1 MRFDAVLFDLDGTL
15 LDTLDDIA
23 DSVNAVLDKN
33 RFPRHPNDAYRYF
46 IGDGVPMLMRR
57 VLPKADVDDQTVARL
72 VEEMREEYGRR
83 WNVKTRAYEGVPEL
97 LDGLVQRGVQ
107 LAVLSNK
114 PDDFTIRCV
123 EELLSRWRFS
133 VVAGHRRGVPPKP
146 DPTGALEIAGLLRT
160 LPGRVLFLGDSGI
173 DMETAVAA
181 GMHPVGALW
190 GFRTREEL
198 QKSGAKAVVENP
210 GEVLTLMD
218 SCSRDSDWK
227 RRQRS

>member
-1 MRFDAVLFDLDGTL
+1 MPFDAVLFDLDGTL

-23 DSVNAVLDKN
+23 DSANAVLDRN

-57 VLPKADVDDQTVARL
+57 VLPTGDADEDTVARL
-72 VEEMREEYGRR
+72 VQEMRDEYGRR
-83 WNVKTRAYEGVPEL
+83 WNVKTRVYKGVPEL
-97 LDGLVQRGVQ
+97 LDGLMEQGVK

-114 PDDFTIRCV
+114 PDDFTRRCV
-123 EELLSRWRFS
+123 DDLLSRWRFS
-133 VVAGHRRGVPPKP
+133 GGVGAPGGGPPKP
-146 DPTGALEIAGLLRT
+146 DPAGALEVAGLLRA
-160 LPGRVLFLGDSGI
+160 LPARVLFLGDSGI

-198 QKSGAKAVVENP
+198 LKSGAKAVVERP
-210 GEVLTLMD
+210 GEVLKLMD
-218 SCSRDSDWK
+218 SHARNPNGK
-227 RRQRS
+227 RRKR